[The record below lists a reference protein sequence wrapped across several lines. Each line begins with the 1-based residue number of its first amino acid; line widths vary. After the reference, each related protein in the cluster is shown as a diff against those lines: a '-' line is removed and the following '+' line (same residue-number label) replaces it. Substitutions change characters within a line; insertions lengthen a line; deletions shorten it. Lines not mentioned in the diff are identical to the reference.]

1 MKLKLDENLG
11 VSAKA
16 ALTSAGFEAE
26 TVRDEELEGT
36 GDRDLIAHC
45 AREERCLVTM
55 DVEFGN
61 PLLYPPHEH
70 RGIVLLR
77 LPARSDRSAILQAIE
92 TFCDALRASL
102 SPDRDERMPGPDR
115 HLWVVQPGRV
125 RLYQGDQDA
134 N

>member
-1 MKLKLDENLG
+1 
-11 VSAKA
+11 
-16 ALTSAGFEAE
+16 
-26 TVRDEELEGT
+26 
-36 GDRDLIAHC
+36 
-45 AREERCLVTM
+45 M

-61 PLLYPPHEH
+61 PLLYPPHEY

-77 LPARSDRSAILQAIE
+77 LPARSDRSAILEAIE

-102 SPDRDERMPGPDR
+102 SSDRNERMPGPDH